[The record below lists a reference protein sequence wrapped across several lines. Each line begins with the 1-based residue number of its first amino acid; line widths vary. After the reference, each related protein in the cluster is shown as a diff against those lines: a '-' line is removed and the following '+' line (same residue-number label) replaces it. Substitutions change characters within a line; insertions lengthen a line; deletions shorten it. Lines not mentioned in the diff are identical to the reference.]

1 MPAECWSRVPHHA
14 YISLGFLRLRSL
26 NMALPRARLDKL
38 IWLFGSLADELELSD
53 REARALACLTD
64 RLLEKGSLSYED
76 ALSSAGDEDALLLA
90 FDLGLALPVRAD
102 SRCLEWDSSPLGPG
116 SSIRLNPAA
125 GAAIRAFLEGREVR
139 EGLADLFLDLGV
151 EGHLAYA
158 MAELSLAL
166 SGRGSIS
173 GLDIASACRSLGLEG
188 LEDLS
193 VAVLKAAGVIS
204 PVLSSSWPSGDVRYR
219 TCKFLALLARAAGP
233 SGP

>member
-1 MPAECWSRVPHHA
+1 MSTA
-14 YISLGFLRLRSL
+14 G
-26 NMALPRARLDKL
+26 
-38 IWLFGSLADELELSD
+38 
-53 REARALACLTD
+53 REARFSRLVRLFEALAGELGLSGEDIRALACLTD
-64 RLLEKGSLSYED
+64 HLFEEGSLSYED

-125 GAAIRAFLEGREVR
+125 EAAIRAFLEGREVR

-166 SGRGSIS
+166 SGRGFVS
-173 GLDIASACRSLGLEG
+173 GSDIASACRSLGLEG

-193 VAVLKAAGVIS
+193 VAVLKAAGAIS
-204 PVLSSSWPSGDVRYR
+204 PVLSSSWPSGDARYR
-219 TCKFLALLARAAGP
+219 TCRFLALLAKN
-233 SGP
+233 SGS